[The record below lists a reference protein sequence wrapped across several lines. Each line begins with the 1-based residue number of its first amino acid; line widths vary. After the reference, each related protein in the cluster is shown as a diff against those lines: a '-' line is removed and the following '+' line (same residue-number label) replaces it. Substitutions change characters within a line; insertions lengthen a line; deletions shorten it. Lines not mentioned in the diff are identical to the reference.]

1 MYKYTTYTFCAL
13 VFFLDIGQKLCF
25 FYLRKKGKAE
35 VMIIRHVS
43 NERKENVLLI
53 SEDLDSRG
61 KSKWLEK
68 KRRNRSYFICLHWIS
83 NANRTVIRKC
93 V

>member
-1 MYKYTTYTFCAL
+1 LDSNREKKLDEEKKNLTYQYIYIHSLHMYKYTTYTFCAL

-61 KSKWLEK
+61 KSK
-68 KRRNRSYFICLHWIS
+68 
-83 NANRTVIRKC
+83 
-93 V
+93 